1 MLPFDLIIEILTHL
15 PLATLLRFRS
25 VCKSWNSLITGDL
38 SFALNHLHAT
48 SRRRVIFTRLADPYF
63 TDYSLPYAFTST
75 SASIPAAT
83 TRLFPS
89 AAPGSH
95 FHHSI
100 VGSCNG
106 LLCLFTVSRN
116 LLLWN
121 PSTGKFRNLPSLED
135 QRFSVVTSGF
145 GYDHVSRSYKVVVV
159 LYIKNHEFDS
169 RVHTLGSDSWRR
181 IQHFPLSSTACCP
194 GKFVGGTLNWLD
206 KNRFVVSLNLALE
219 FYQQISLPD
228 LGGNNADEFEL
239 TLEVFKNS
247 LCVLSCCSHFIDVWI
262 MKDYG
267 IAESWTKL
275 LCVPDLIYYPEFLGF
290 DFNVP
295 RSTRAICIS
304 DEDDEI
310 LLELWLDM
318 EQKFVVYN
326 FRDDSF
332 RPAGIEKFGGRVAA
346 EVYVESLISPCLL

>member
-1 MLPFDLIIEILTHL
+1 MLPFELIIEILTRL
-15 PLATLLRFRS
+15 PLTTLLRFRS
-25 VCKSWNSLITGDL
+25 VCKSWNSLITDP

-48 SRRRVIFTRLADPYF
+48 STRRLIFTRPADPYF
-63 TDYSLPYAFTST
+63 TDYSLSSAFAST
-75 SASIPAAT
+75 SAAA

-89 AAPGSH
+89 AVPGSH

-145 GYDHVSRSYKVVVV
+145 GYDHVTHSYKVVVV

-194 GKFVGGTLNWLD
+194 GRFVSGMLSWLD
-206 KNRFVVSLNLALE
+206 KNRFIVSLDLALE
-219 FYQQISLPD
+219 SYRRISLPD
-228 LGGNNADEFEL
+228 
-239 TLEVFKNS
+239 
-247 LCVLSCCSHFIDVWI
+247 
-262 MKDYG
+262 
-267 IAESWTKL
+267 
-275 LCVPDLIYYPEFLGF
+275 
-290 DFNVP
+290 
-295 RSTRAICIS
+295 
-304 DEDDEI
+304 
-310 LLELWLDM
+310 
-318 EQKFVVYN
+318 
-326 FRDDSF
+326 
-332 RPAGIEKFGGRVAA
+332 FGGLWNCRV
-346 EVYVESLISPCLL
+346 LD

>member
-1 MLPFDLIIEILTHL
+1 MLPFDLIIEILTRL
-15 PLATLLRFRS
+15 PLTTLLRFRS
-25 VCKSWNSLITGDL
+25 VCKSWNSLITDP
-38 SFALNHLHAT
+38 SFALNHLHA
-48 SRRRVIFTRLADPYF
+48 SSPRRLIFTRLADPYF
-63 TDYSLPYAFTST
+63 TDYSLSSAFTST
-75 SASIPAAT
+75 SAAT

-89 AAPGSH
+89 AVPGSH

-106 LLCLFTVSRN
+106 LLCLLTVSRN

-145 GYDHVSRSYKVVVV
+145 GYDHVTHSYKVVVV

-194 GKFVGGTLNWLD
+194 GRFVSGMLNWLD
-206 KNRFVVSLNLALE
+206 KNRFIVSLDLALE
-219 FYQQISLPD
+219 SYRRISLPD
-228 LGGNNADEFEL
+228 FGGNNTDEFEL

-247 LCVLSCCSHFIDVWI
+247 LCVLSCCSHFTDVWI

-295 RSTRAICIS
+295 RATRAICIS

-326 FRDDSF
+326 FSDDSF
-332 RPAGIEKFGGRVAA
+332 RPAGIEKFDSRVSS